1 MAYKFS
7 RGIYKHSGS
16 LTAEHGAAVDQGGLT
31 VSAGVSALQAVTATG
46 ISGSGN
52 LQIGGTGVF
61 AGDVT
66 APAFHGAL
74 DAAEVQTHIS
84 VQDST
89 ELDFSYA
96 AGVVSAD
103 LKADSIANSKLVNKS
118 VTVAGHEVAL
128 GESISLDTGDISEGS
143 NLYWTVARGEAMFD
157 DKMAAAS
164 TSDLAEGSNLYY
176 TDARVQAAV
185 SAGEGLHYD
194 GAGQFAL
201 SSSVAGAGLAFNAG
215 VLSVDT
221 AEIAAGLSGS
231 VENIVRDF
239 IEASDFVT
247 FDDATGTI
255 SIDAA
260 AFTGSANAAFD
271 AQLATKSTDDLAEG
285 SNLYWTVARGESMFD
300 SKLAAADTGDLAE
313 GSNLYWTVARGES
326 MFDSKMA
333 AADTGDLAE
342 GSNLYWTVAR
352 GESMFDSKLAAASTS
367 DLAEGSNL
375 YYTDARVHDALSA
388 GAGVTYD
395 GAGEFSISAGAITNS
410 MLSGAIENAKLV
422 NSSVEVVAGNGLS
435 GGGLVALGN
444 AITVDVEVNGD
455 ALEISGDQIALKS
468 TIAGNRTFSNDVTVN
483 GNFKVAGTTTY
494 IDTTNLLVKDALITI
509 ASGSATFA
517 ANEGI
522 EFGSHDSLKTAV
534 VGGVNVLQ
542 SSLPLLASTLYGNLV
557 GTMQL
562 KVVTKSA
569 NYTLVASDNV
579 VRATSN
585 ITLTLPASPVVG
597 EEHKIKCLVADASSP
612 AVAISAGAATIDG
625 DSQIVLESY
634 GAGVSLVWDGS
645 MWMVF

>member
-231 VENIVRDF
+231 VENIVKDF

-255 SIDAA
+255 SVDAA
-260 AFTGSANAAFD
+260 LFSGSFSAA
-271 AQLATKSTDDLAEG
+271 LATKDTDDLAEG

-352 GESMFDSKLAAASTS
+352 GESMFDSKLAAADTG
-367 DLAEGSNL
+367 DLAEGLNL
-375 YYTDARVHDALSA
+375 YYTDARVHAALSA

-395 GAGEFSISAGAITNS
+395 NAGEFSISAGAITNS

-422 NSSVEVVAGNGLS
+422 NSSVEVVAGEGLS

-444 AITVDVEVNGD
+444 SITVDVEVNGD

-483 GNFKVAGTTTY
+483 GNFTVAGTTTY

-509 ASGSATFA
+509 ASGSSVFA
-517 ANEGI
+517 SNEGI

-562 KVVTKSA
+562 KVVTKST
-569 NYTLVASDNV
+569 NYTVIASDNV

-585 ITLTLPASPVVG
+585 ITLTLPSSPVIG
-597 EEHKIKCLVADASSP
+597 QEHRIKCLVADASSP
-612 AVAISAGAATIDG
+612 AVIVAAQAGANIDG

-645 MWMVF
+645 AWMVF

>member
-143 NLYWTVARGEAMFD
+143 NLYWTVARGESMFD
-157 DKMAAAS
+157 SKMAAAS
-164 TSDLAEGSNLYY
+164 TSDLAEGDNLYY

-221 AEIAAGLSGS
+221 SEIAAGLSGS
-231 VENIVRDF
+231 VENIVKDF

-255 SIDAA
+255 SVDAA

-326 MFDSKMA
+326 MFDSKLA
-333 AADTGDLAE
+333 AADTG
-342 GSNLYWTVAR
+342 
-352 GESMFDSKLAAASTS
+352 

-375 YYTDARVHDALSA
+375 YYTDARVHAALSA

-395 GAGEFSISAGAITNS
+395 NAGEFSISAGAITNS

-422 NSSVEVVAGNGLS
+422 NSSVEVVAGEGLS

-444 AITVDVEVNGD
+444 SITVDVEVNGD

-483 GNFKVAGTTTY
+483 GNFTVAGTTTY

-509 ASGSATFA
+509 ASGSSVFA

-562 KVVTKSA
+562 KVVTKST
-569 NYTLVASDNV
+569 NYTLLASDNV

-585 ITLTLPASPVVG
+585 ITLTLPSSPVVG
-597 EEHKIKCLVADASSP
+597 EEHRIKCLVADASSP
-612 AVAISAGAATIDG
+612 AVEIAAQAGANIDG

-645 MWMVF
+645 AWMVF

>member
-31 VSAGVSALQAVTATG
+31 VSAGVSALQSVTATS
-46 ISGSGN
+46 ISGSGD
-52 LQIGGTGVF
+52 LQIGGTGLF
-61 AGDVT
+61 GGDVT

-84 VQDST
+84 VSDSS

-128 GESISLDTGDISEGS
+128 GESILLDTDDISEGS
-143 NLYWTVARGEAMFD
+143 NLYWTVARGESMFD
-157 DKMAAAS
+157 SKMAAAS

-176 TDARVQAAV
+176 TDARVHAAI
-185 SAGEGLHYD
+185 SAGDGLTYD
-194 GAGQFAL
+194 AAGQFAV
-201 SSSVAGAGLAFNAG
+201 SSSIAGAGLAWNAG

-231 VENIVRDF
+231 VENIVKDF

-255 SIDAA
+255 SVDAA
-260 AFTGSANAAFD
+260 AFTGSFD
-271 AQLATKSTDDLAEG
+271 AVLAARDTADLAEG
-285 SNLYWTVARGESMFD
+285 SNLYWTVARGEAMFD
-300 SKLAAADTGDLAE
+300 SKMAAADTGDLAE
-313 GSNLYWTVARGES
+313 GANLYWTVARGES
-326 MFDSKMA
+326 MFDSKM
-333 AADTGDLAE
+333 
-342 GSNLYWTVAR
+342 
-352 GESMFDSKLAAASTS
+352 AAASTS

-375 YYTDARVHDALSA
+375 YYTDARVHAALSA

-395 GAGEFSISAGAITNS
+395 NAGEFSISAGAITNS

-422 NSSVEVVAGNGLS
+422 NSSLEVVAGGALS
-435 GGGLVALGN
+435 GGGLVALGSS
-444 AITVDVEVNGD
+444 ITLDVQVNGD
-455 ALEISGDQIALKS
+455 ALEVTGDQVALKS
-468 TIAGNRTFSNDVTVN
+468 TISGNRTFSNDVTVN
-483 GNFKVAGTTTY
+483 GNFTVAGTTTY

-509 ASGSATFA
+509 ASGSSAFA

-542 SSLPLLASTLYGNLV
+542 SSLPLLASTLYGNLI

-562 KVVTKSA
+562 NVVTKSA
-569 NYTLVASDNV
+569 NYTVIARDNV

-585 ITLTLPASPVVG
+585 ITLTLPSSPVTG
-597 EEHKIKCLVADASSP
+597 QEHRIKCLVADESSP
-612 AVAISAGAATIDG
+612 AVIVAAQAGANIDG

-645 MWMVF
+645 AWMVF